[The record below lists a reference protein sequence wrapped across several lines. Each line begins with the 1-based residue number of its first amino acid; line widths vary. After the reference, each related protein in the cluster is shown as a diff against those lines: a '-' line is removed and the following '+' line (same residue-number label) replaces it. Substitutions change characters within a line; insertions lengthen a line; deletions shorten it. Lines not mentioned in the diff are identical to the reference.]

1 MSVFCVKCGTENKED
16 YNFCKNCGTQLLKL
30 DDEPLVPVKEMDLEE
45 NEKVFGISKKRL
57 NLFIGNNSKKIITRF
72 EGMEKADSKVS
83 FCVPAAVLGLFFGFF
98 GLSFWFFY
106 RKMNKQGW
114 LFALLG
120 TLFSTMILVFT
131 YPYIENLFSQ
141 LTGIFNQSFLNDKNS
156 QLFIEPII
164 EKISNMTFGVNF
176 SAIFSDIEKA
186 LAGIIGALYSLYFYK
201 KWTVRKID
209 EIASM
214 YDETND
220 IEYHIKEKG
229 GTSMS
234 SVILAVL
241 LMLGV
246 YTILCTISAVILV
259 FCI

>member
-1 MSVFCVKCGTENKED
+1 M
-16 YNFCKNCGTQLLKL
+16 
-30 DDEPLVPVKEMDLEE
+30 
-45 NEKVFGISKKRL
+45 
-57 NLFIGNNSKKIITRF
+57 
-72 EGMEKADSKVS
+72 
-83 FCVPAAVLGLFFGFF
+83 
-98 GLSFWFFY
+98 
-106 RKMNKQGW
+106 
-114 LFALLG
+114 
-120 TLFSTMILVFT
+120 
-131 YPYIENLFSQ
+131 
-141 LTGIFNQSFLNDKNS
+141 
-156 QLFIEPII
+156 FIEPII
-164 EKISNMTFGVNF
+164 EKISTITLGINF

-186 LAGIIGALYSLYFYK
+186 LAGIIGALYSLCFYK

-229 GTSMS
+229 GTSVS

-259 FCI
+259 FCV